1 MMRRMTNKVLGV
13 IVSVDGNISQV
24 GMYKMSND
32 SEFIWNGDIL
42 VGPKVGAMLTILQND
57 IKIIAKVI
65 NEKIIDQQNSV
76 NSQEFDNRYHK
87 DSVNRIISLKTQ
99 GVIEGSQFKVTSS
112 YVPMIGN
119 EVTNLSNLLCK

>member
-1 MMRRMTNKVLGV
+1 MMMRRMTNKVLGV

-65 NEKIIDQQNSV
+65 NEKIP
-76 NSQEFDNRYHK
+76 E
-87 DSVNRIISLKTQ
+87 
-99 GVIEGSQFKVTSS
+99 
-112 YVPMIGN
+112 
-119 EVTNLSNLLCK
+119 LSN